1 MRAWKVGS
9 VLAMLLGLSLLA
21 WKVRVEDEP
30 GALPLAL
37 LLGGG
42 ASYALASVA
51 LRRSRIPEPPG
62 LPTRRRKWPALL
74 RTRRRPG

>member
-51 LRRSRIPEPPG
+51 LRRTRIPEPPG
-62 LPTRRRKWPALL
+62 LPTQRRKSRLL
-74 RTRRRPG
+74 RMRRHPG